1 MDNLLETF
9 NDKASQDSFEA
20 SDVQSYKIHA
30 IVPYLLPILFFVPLL
45 GNKNSAFCRFHAN
58 QQLAWL
64 ITAAILGVVLGIIG
78 FIPILGKII
87 GVLGGII
94 LIAIGV
100 CLAIGAHKGM
110 AVKVPFVGELL
121 KLF

>member
-30 IVPYLLPILFFVPLL
+30 IVPYLLPILFFLPLL

-87 GVLGGII
+87 GVLGGLL

-100 CLAIGAHKGM
+100 CFAIGAHKGM